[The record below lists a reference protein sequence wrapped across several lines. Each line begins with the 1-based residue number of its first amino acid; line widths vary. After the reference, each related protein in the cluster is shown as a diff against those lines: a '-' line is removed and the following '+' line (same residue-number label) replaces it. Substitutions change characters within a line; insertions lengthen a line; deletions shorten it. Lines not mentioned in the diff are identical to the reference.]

1 MTERFTEKPTLSP
14 EPYMTRKIGTT
25 ALIFIEPFT
34 NISYLDNPQT
44 YLGKINESETYD
56 EIEVQLEDVAPS
68 YASTREDYKLL
79 RRFKESRH
87 NRSQRKQKR
96 S

>member
-1 MTERFTEKPTLSP
+1 MEKFTEKTTLLP
-14 EPYMTRKIGTT
+14 EPRITRRIGTT

-44 YLGKINESETYD
+44 YLGKVDESETFD
-56 EIEVQLEDVAPS
+56 EIEVQSEDVAPS

-96 S
+96 K